1 MGLSKRQKLALARST
16 SPINIWYGSVRSSKT
31 FAQIWDFIARMSASK
46 GDGVNIVIG
55 HSINTVWRNIF
66 QPIFNRP
73 EFETIAP
80 HLNYRR
86 TAPEGTLFGKPFA
99 VVGANNESSWLSI
112 QGLTIENAWGDEAVG
127 WPRSFWDML
136 VSRLSLPN
144 SRLLV
149 TCNPGTSNHY
159 LKKLIDSDD
168 PEVHTEK
175 FLLEE
180 NPTLRRSYISRLKRM
195 YSGLFYR
202 RMILAEWVAA
212 DGAVYQGW
220 EPATMVKKHT
230 VTNVVAVGID
240 YGTNHPTAGYAIGVG
255 ATGCLEVCSEWSP
268 NLERGGHRRMTDSQ
282 LAESLESWMELLPS
296 QPRYIYCDPAAASFR
311 EELKQRGMVTYRA
324 DNAVLDGIRQV
335 DSLLNAGELTVDP
348 SCKHLQHE
356 ISNYKWDSKATE
368 KGKDAVVKEDDDH
381 VDALRYAVRSSRHIW
396 RKQLDAARLTASRSD
411 TY

>member
-1 MGLSKRQKLALARST
+1 MALSKRQKLALARST

-31 FAQIWDFIARMSASK
+31 FAQIWDFIARMSASN
-46 GDGVNIVIG
+46 GEGVNIVIG
-55 HSINTVWRNIF
+55 YSINTVWRNIF

-73 EFETIAP
+73 EFAAVAP
-80 HLNYRR
+80 HLKYRR

-99 VVGANNESSWLSI
+99 VVGANNESSWLAI

-136 VSRLSLPN
+136 ISRLSLPN

-159 LKKLIDSDD
+159 LKELIDSDD

-175 FLLEE
+175 FLIES
-180 NPTLRRSYISRLKRM
+180 NPTLSRSYVNRLKRM

-220 EPATMVKKHT
+220 EPSKMVKKHS
-230 VTNVVAVGID
+230 VSNVIAVGID
-240 YGTNHPTAGYAIGVG
+240 YGTQHPTAGYAIGVG
-255 ATGCLEVCSEWSP
+255 ESGNLEVCSEWSP

-282 LAESLESWMELLPS
+282 LAESLEEWLERIPS
-296 QPRYIYCDPAAASFR
+296 RPRYIYCDPAAASFR
-311 EELKQRGMVTYRA
+311 EELKQRGMITYKA
-324 DNAVLDGIRQV
+324 DNAVLDGIRQI
-335 DSLLNAGELTVDP
+335 DSLLNAGDLTIDP
-348 SCKHLQHE
+348 SCKQLQSE
-356 ISNYKWDSKATE
+356 MNSYKWDAKATE
-368 KGKDAVVKEDDDH
+368 KGKDAVIKENDDH

-396 RKQLDAARLTASRSD
+396 RKQID
-411 TY
+411 TIH